1 MKGVK
6 KKIILVIIKFVSGMV
21 NGKIGVF
28 IFAKNLILNTLE
40 QLSLDGSGIFYNPIA
55 SPAIQPPVQAA

>member
-40 QLSLDGSGIFYNPIA
+40 QLSLDDCSVYNPIA